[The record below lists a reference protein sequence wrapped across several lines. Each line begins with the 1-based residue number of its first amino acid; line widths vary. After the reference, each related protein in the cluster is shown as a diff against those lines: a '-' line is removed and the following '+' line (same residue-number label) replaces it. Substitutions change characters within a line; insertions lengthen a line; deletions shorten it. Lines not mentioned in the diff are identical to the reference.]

1 MSSVIGTSIARAP
14 RTVRTKISQ
23 PGASKIH
30 SQSQAGEAGYQI
42 MSNAAEVLSYV
53 ETFVDENIPTPPTVL
68 TLCSNLKAFG
78 TQLEASNKEQLD
90 QVFIHLRNVGRDEKL
105 DKISRLHILE
115 VIELR
120 AGRWTAQEQANA
132 YYQSKLA
139 DLEEYSYL
147 EGNNGNDLPV
157 GSGNGNTSL
166 VSSPSS
172 PPDTPLLLPGE
183 VVKFSGKYTQLTK
196 IPGKN
201 FFKDEVVIRNADSG
215 KVNPGANERLVQIT
229 GVAEDNIERAKQL
242 IEQTILRNASPVRS
256 CEPTL
261 KTSTSENN
269 DFDLECSQNYNISL
283 IDPTLDEYQYTVT
296 VGNHSIKITGQ
307 DFKFVQKAKL
317 ILDEYMGDASTLS
330 RALSSCSSTD
340 DGVFV
345 ASPNDSPRLDTNSCR
360 VKYNRQSLM
369 HWATSPLCQCPPPDF
384 DKVIDHL
391 PEIIRKASVTTD
403 VDE

>member
-68 TLCSNLKAFG
+68 MLCSNLKAFG

-120 AGRWTAQEQANA
+120 AGRWTVQEQTNA

-139 DLEEYSYL
+139 DLEECSYL